1 MVYPLFSLLFDKPRE
16 SASRRSRSRRSPAHP
31 RIREKIGIIPK
42 SAKVQSDIA
51 EVFEAPRRTDA
62 QPKHPVFFRDF
73 WRAASRDPLLRARSR
88 KHLHLHRQIF
98 WLVLSDDQTRRRG
111 LTSTADVTLFGTF
124 HHLLLWPASRH
135 AGELHMQV
143 GLEVRRRRET
153 SPRYEV
159 WDRSSG
165 AVGVAASSQS
175 YASVQYSHSAGVEA
189 GAAAVVR
196 SWARRTRPV

>member
-62 QPKHPVFFRDF
+62 QPKHPIFFRDF

-124 HHLLLWPASRH
+124 HHRLLWPASRD
-135 AGELHMQV
+135 AGGLNMQV
-143 GLEVRRRRET
+143 
-153 SPRYEV
+153 
-159 WDRSSG
+159 W
-165 AVGVAASSQS
+165 
-175 YASVQYSHSAGVEA
+175 
-189 GAAAVVR
+189 
-196 SWARRTRPV
+196 